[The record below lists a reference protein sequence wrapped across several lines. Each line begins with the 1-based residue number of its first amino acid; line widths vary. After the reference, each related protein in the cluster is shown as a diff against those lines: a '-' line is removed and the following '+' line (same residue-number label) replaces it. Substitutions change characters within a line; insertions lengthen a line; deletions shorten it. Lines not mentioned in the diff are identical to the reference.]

1 MPSLARRAVL
11 VMALAGGT
19 PLVHGFV
26 TAPGL
31 ARWGSAAPKPSWG
44 AVRGQVP
51 ILRTRGTTTHAAV
64 AAPVRTGGSGDD
76 GEGGVNEG
84 SDARDDAV
92 QRPWPAKELR
102 VKDYSLSRGE
112 VAVRF
117 INAPGRYPSDGTND
131 IIAAAQPGENLLKV
145 GDSVGGKRALRVP
158 LVLGNAWCSPP
169 TLADTATRTPCAAAP
184 PTVKLPRGCM
194 TGLCGSCTCDIE
206 EPSVGA
212 DYGFR
217 AIARA
222 CSTTVAVPEG
232 CEEMV
237 VDVYRMINNKGKPK
251 EDPMARFNK
260 MDDPNEG
267 FKARWD
273 LPQGASTDCGVCG
286 TSGVDPKGR
295 MPDDCTLSPGCPF
308 RKPKR
313 I

>member
-1 MPSLARRAVL
+1 MLTQSQSSCIYGPVRKFIAIFDKFFVLLFYYSTLGTLKSNPRTLAQSMPSLARRAVL

-92 QRPWPAKELR
+92 QRSWPAKELR

-169 TLADTATRTPCAAAP
+169 TLADTATRTP
-184 PTVKLPRGCM
+184 VRLPR
-194 TGLCGSCTCDIE
+194 
-206 EPSVGA
+206 
-212 DYGFR
+212 
-217 AIARA
+217 
-222 CSTTVAVPEG
+222 
-232 CEEMV
+232 
-237 VDVYRMINNKGKPK
+237 
-251 EDPMARFNK
+251 
-260 MDDPNEG
+260 
-267 FKARWD
+267 
-273 LPQGASTDCGVCG
+273 PQ
-286 TSGVDPKGR
+286 
-295 MPDDCTLSPGCPF
+295 
-308 RKPKR
+308 
-313 I
+313 